1 LSKEK
6 NIESMGRELGEAF
19 YEIWQ
24 ETARLHSKWTEY
36 KDLYDHNEEQ
46 IDLLNNTA
54 SSFFRIVQDMFW
66 ESVMLQLCRLTDPAK
81 SAGKRNL
88 SIQSLSTLVDN
99 SIKTELDCV
108 IQSAV
113 ESTSFCRDWRNRR
126 IAHRDLD
133 LSTGKECVPLETVN
147 TKKVDAAITEI
158 VLTVNYVH
166 KYYEDT
172 TTLFR
177 VGSLLGGAKCLIY
190 KLENPNDSIT

>member
-1 LSKEK
+1 
-6 NIESMGRELGEAF
+6 MGRELGEMF

-24 ETARLHSKWTEY
+24 KTARLHSKWTEY
-36 KDLYDHNEEQ
+36 KDLYGRSEEQ

-88 SIQSLSTLVDN
+88 SIQSFSTLVDK
-99 SIKTELDCV
+99 SIKIEMDSI
-108 IQSAV
+108 IQKAI

-133 LSTGKECVPLETVN
+133 LSIGRKCAPLETVN
-147 TKKVDAAITEI
+147 IKKVDTAIAEI
-158 VLTVNYVH
+158 VSTVNYVH
-166 KYYEDT
+166 NYYEDT
-172 TTLFR
+172 TTFFR
-177 VGSLLGGAKCLIY
+177 GGSLVGGAKSLVY
-190 KLENPNDSIT
+190 KLESPDDSL